1 MLGVGVEF
9 VERVVGR
16 VSDGID
22 IVECKPAIPPLIVG
36 VTLAPY
42 FTVY

>member
-22 IVECKPAIPPLIVG
+22 IVECKEYHGLQYKTVIV
-36 VTLAPY
+36 
-42 FTVY
+42 F